1 MGAPQ
6 HEVWRKNPLPI
17 AVYEAASLARTA
29 ALSSLAAQRR
39 AHRVVYHSS
48 SLAGQLAAVESGL
61 AVAVFTRC
69 SVPPHLQVLQNLPA
83 GFELPPL
90 VSMQVSALRSN
101 ASQGSA
107 AVDAMYGQL
116 IATLGQAP
124 QELTKA

>member
-1 MGAPQ
+1 M
-6 HEVWRKNPLPI
+6 
-17 AVYEAASLARTA
+17 
-29 ALSSLAAQRR
+29 
-39 AHRVVYHSS
+39 VYHSS

-90 VSMQVSALRSN
+90 VSMQVSALRSK

>member
-1 MGAPQ
+1 
-6 HEVWRKNPLPI
+6 
-17 AVYEAASLARTA
+17 
-29 ALSSLAAQRR
+29 
-39 AHRVVYHSS
+39 VVDHSS

-69 SVPPHLQVLQNLPA
+69 SVPAHLQVLQNLPA

-90 VSMQVSALRSN
+90 VSMEVSALRSK

-116 IATLGQAP
+116 IATLGSGRSAHP
-124 QELTKA
+124 EG